1 MLMPAHVHTGVS
13 DQIVHGENGTIMVA
27 TNDVSQTTNHASSP
41 VVTWVAIAI
50 AGLAIAVFAVICA
63 ARDAGYGGPHH
74 DEVIALMA
82 SKGFER
88 EYVTLETAGDTPFHR
103 IVPASD
109 WHRFTRDFASIP
121 FSEVRD
127 DVLFGDRHPPLA
139 FWVLNQWLALFPHGQ
154 YAQAVVLVT
163 MQIVIAAALLML
175 AVLQF
180 TGSGRLS
187 LMALIVFL
195 AGNSAVFTAT
205 WVRQYALFAIC
216 YALTGIFAAEL
227 TRGNLTRMRQ
237 CAAVTGLGVASMLGM
252 MTQYTFVTMSGPIHL
267 ALVVFLIK
275 RRLWDRMAIVGTGY
289 LAAASTFFV
298 LIPGAIH
305 HAQVV
310 SQGLD
315 RQWQVGAAFW
325 GVPQMIIPMPSVL
338 EGWIGSSIGLI
349 VLVAVLALGAR
360 VCIDRY
366 PEVPLNRPDP
376 RVVLAGMLGA
386 GVLQFVMVAVGF
398 FPGWA
403 TSPPHLCALW
413 WLTVLA
419 LSIWMSRQKSR
430 LVPLFT
436 TLAVAG
442 MIGMQLLY
450 ARHCRHLLPLVNSSY
465 IASQRPQLVCLD
477 NLARGYVLQLTEVM
491 SSDQPVLATD
501 GPSLRRRLLDGDF
514 QSYDRVLYMPMNDSV
529 ARDKPAT
536 IEAARS
542 AGFLVREL
550 PVVFPLL
557 YNAIL
562 FEKGKS
568 TSVRT
573 RDYRTVPP

>member
-1 MLMPAHVHTGVS
+1 
-13 DQIVHGENGTIMVA
+13 
-27 TNDVSQTTNHASSP
+27 
-41 VVTWVAIAI
+41 
-50 AGLAIAVFAVICA
+50 
-63 ARDAGYGGPHH
+63 
-74 DEVIALMA
+74 
-82 SKGFER
+82 
-88 EYVTLETAGDTPFHR
+88 
-103 IVPASD
+103 
-109 WHRFTRDFASIP
+109 
-121 FSEVRD
+121 
-127 DVLFGDRHPPLA
+127 
-139 FWVLNQWLALFPHGQ
+139 
-154 YAQAVVLVT
+154 
-163 MQIVIAAALLML
+163 
-175 AVLQF
+175 
-180 TGSGRLS
+180 
-187 LMALIVFL
+187 
-195 AGNSAVFTAT
+195 
-205 WVRQYALFAIC
+205 
-216 YALTGIFAAEL
+216 
-227 TRGNLTRMRQ
+227 
-237 CAAVTGLGVASMLGM
+237 
-252 MTQYTFVTMSGPIHL
+252 
-267 ALVVFLIK
+267 
-275 RRLWDRMAIVGTGY
+275 
-289 LAAASTFFV
+289 
-298 LIPGAIH
+298 
-305 HAQVV
+305 
-310 SQGLD
+310 
-315 RQWQVGAAFW
+315 
-325 GVPQMIIPMPSVL
+325 
-338 EGWIGSSIGLI
+338 
-349 VLVAVLALGAR
+349 
-360 VCIDRY
+360 
-366 PEVPLNRPDP
+366 
-376 RVVLAGMLGA
+376 MLGA

-465 IASQRPQLVCLD
+465 IASQ
-477 NLARGYVLQLTEVM
+477 
-491 SSDQPVLATD
+491 PVLATD